1 MNCLKGKRTQE
12 QRRMPVI
19 GKTPLAGLYV
29 HCSVCLWFQAK
40 VEVLRGGFSPGQ
52 TFMRHKLMFNRMC
65 FQIIFRKMLVILV
78 NKNSEKKYRLFE
90 FVE

>member
-19 GKTPLAGLYV
+19 GKTPWP
-29 HCSVCLWFQAK
+29 VCMYTVGWFEAK

-52 TFMRHKLMFNRMC
+52 KFMRHKLMFNRIC
-65 FQIIFRKMLVILV
+65 FQIIFRKMSVILV